1 MVKKITLAH
10 PHGFCAGVT
19 RAIKIV
25 ELSIGKYPKPIYMKH
40 QIVHNEHVVKDMEN
54 KGTVFVEDINQI
66 PKGSTI
72 ILSAHG
78 SSPDV
83 LEEATKRGGIVIDA
97 ACPLVKKVHNEAVNF
112 HKKGYSIIL
121 IGHKGHQEV
130 IGTMGCAPMTLVS
143 NLSDVDKIEIEKT
156 KIAYLTQTTLSID
169 DSSEIIRALKKKFP
183 NIIGPAKDDICF
195 ATTNRQNAVAHLA
208 KTCDLILV
216 IGSVMSSNSKRLV
229 EKATHS
235 GVVSYLIQ
243 DETSID
249 SNWFKYI
256 ENIGVT
262 SGASAP
268 EYYVGK
274 VMAYLQKLFKE
285 ATIHNLNY
293 MKEDVEFLLP
303 KELRD

>member
-1 MVKKITLAH
+1 
-10 PHGFCAGVT
+10 
-19 RAIKIV
+19 
-25 ELSIGKYPKPIYMKH
+25 
-40 QIVHNEHVVKDMEN
+40 
-54 KGTVFVEDINQI
+54 
-66 PKGSTI
+66 
-72 ILSAHG
+72 
-78 SSPDV
+78 
-83 LEEATKRGGIVIDA
+83 
-97 ACPLVKKVHNEAVNF
+97 
-112 HKKGYSIIL
+112 
-121 IGHKGHQEV
+121 
-130 IGTMGCAPMTLVS
+130 
-143 NLSDVDKIEIEKT
+143 
-156 KIAYLTQTTLSID
+156 LSID